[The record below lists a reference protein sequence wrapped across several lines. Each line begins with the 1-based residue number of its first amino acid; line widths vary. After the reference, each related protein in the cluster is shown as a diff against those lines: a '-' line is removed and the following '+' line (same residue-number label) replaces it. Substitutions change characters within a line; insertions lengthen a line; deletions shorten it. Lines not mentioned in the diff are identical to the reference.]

1 MFLCLWYPPRG
12 LTQCQWWQVLNNFT
26 TFYISHQIFF
36 FVFVVLFMLHPVPS
50 FSHVHGLLWWL
61 PIPYS
66 WVRWLPTALA
76 GCISVSDHGQ
86 THCCRSSCIS

>member
-1 MFLCLWYPPRG
+1 MSMKAS
-12 LTQCQWWQVLNNFT
+12 QCQCWQVLNNFT

-50 FSHVHGLLWWL
+50 LSHVKGLLTWL

-66 WVRWLPTALA
+66 WVCTLSVTSQIKPLP
-76 GCISVSDHGQ
+76 GF
-86 THCCRSSCIS
+86 